1 MNTWAEAG
9 QISLL
14 EDPLEAQFIAF
25 HHSCPGVYTTLVDLA
40 YSWKDS
46 GHSKVGIGM
55 LFEVIRWNQGIRGAD
70 HEGQFRLNNNLRS
83 RYARLI
89 MANCP
94 DLAGFF
100 EVRSLAADASWI

>member
-1 MNTWAEAG
+1 MSTWAAPG

-25 HHSCPGVYTTLVDLA
+25 HHAFPGVYVTLVDLA
-40 YSWKDS
+40 YQWKDS
-46 GHSKVGIGM
+46 GHTRVGIGM
-55 LFEVIRWNQGIRGAD
+55 LFEIIRWNEGIRRTD
-70 HEGQFRLNNNLRS
+70 TEQFRLNNNYRS

-100 EVRSLAADASWI
+100 ELRALAVGTSWT